1 MKRLFLVGAM
11 IVGITVGAAV
21 IPMAGCD
28 NNTVAGFDLGPD
40 FALPAQ
46 VTRVGA
52 KAPTCCMVT
61 GGAQTAL
68 YLANPSA
75 DDSRERSSGEKLYT
89 GELHVVNAFGA
100 DSILGSDVPAYDY
113 GFSPDG
119 STVFFVQPA
128 GKNGNF
134 SLQAVNIDHPD
145 LRLPPTAKSITVIPD
160 GIQDYQL
167 NQQSFYSPSGKY
179 LIIGVLPGAVQRSAD
194 LHIV

>member
-1 MKRLFLVGAM
+1 MKRLFLLGVLIAGA
-11 IVGITVGAAV
+11 TVGVALV
-21 IPMAGCD
+21 PMAGCD
-28 NNTVAGFDLGPD
+28 NKTVTEFDMGPD
-40 FALPAQ
+40 FALPPQ

-61 GGAQTAL
+61 RGAQTAL

-128 GKNGNF
+128 GKNG
-134 SLQAVNIDHPD
+134 
-145 LRLPPTAKSITVIPD
+145 
-160 GIQDYQL
+160 
-167 NQQSFYSPSGKY
+167 
-179 LIIGVLPGAVQRSAD
+179 
-194 LHIV
+194 